1 MPTVIVPYK
10 NLIIKKAV
18 NSARTAIILAH
29 GGYTPKR
36 NYFCQ
41 GSGYTYVPF
50 RIKLVFNC
58 KPDGVSIGKKMADDV
73 LYFNSHS
80 NHLIT
85 YEILGG
91 SIIKNY
97 SLTHNDKFSDYEPNN
112 QVDII
117 EIKPHSKAH
126 MSDVFEAINKLNLGY
141 QLIYNV
147 ACRINKLD
155 QRALYIESPTNP
167 RPNY

>member
-1 MPTVIVPYK
+1 MTTVIVPYK
-10 NLIIKKAV
+10 NLIIKQAG

-41 GSGYTYVPF
+41 GSGHTYVPF
-50 RIKLVFNC
+50 RIELVFNC

-73 LYFNSHS
+73 LYFNNYS
-80 NHLIT
+80 NHT
-85 YEILGG
+85 RTNEILGG

-117 EIKPHSKAH
+117 EIKPHNKAH

-141 QLIYNV
+141 RLIYNV

-155 QRALYIESPTNP
+155 SRALYIISPIHP
-167 RPNY
+167 SPDY